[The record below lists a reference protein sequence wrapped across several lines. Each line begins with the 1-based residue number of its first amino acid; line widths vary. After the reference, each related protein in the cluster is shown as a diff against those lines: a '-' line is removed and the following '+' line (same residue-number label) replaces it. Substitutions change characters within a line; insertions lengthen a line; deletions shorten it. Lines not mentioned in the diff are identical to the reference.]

1 MIVRILHEGQY
12 RLPGPAT
19 ERLHTLDQ
27 AIVADLGRLTEAEF
41 RKRFGD
47 MVDVVRR
54 EGSAIPE
61 AEIHESDLILPS
73 ADMTLEEARALFQ
86 PQGAKVP

>member
-19 ERLHTLDQ
+19 EALHKLDQ
-27 AIVADLGRLTEAEF
+27 SLVADLGRLTEAEF
-41 RKRFGD
+41 RSRYRE

-54 EGSAIPE
+54 SGNRIPE

-73 ADMTLEEARALFQ
+73 ADMTLDEARALFE
-86 PQGAKVP
+86 PQGAQTS